1 MLHFLVVSHKHYFGV
16 QASDYNTHMFT
27 KGEELIIILGMRVF
41 KGLSGPE
48 NSVLCLSASNLKMLY
63 KATTLKSVAL
73 FTANALG
80 LC

>member
-1 MLHFLVVSHKHYFGV
+1 MLYFLVVSYKHYFGV

-27 KGEELIIILGMRVF
+27 KGEELIIILGTY
-41 KGLSGPE
+41 GTQY
-48 NSVLCLSASNLKMLY
+48 SVLCLSTSNLKMLY

-73 FTANALG
+73 FTADALG

>member
-1 MLHFLVVSHKHYFGV
+1 MLYFLVVSYKHCFGV
-16 QASDYNTHMFT
+16 QASEYNTHMFT
-27 KGEELIIILGMRVF
+27 KGEELIIILGTRVF

-48 NSVLCLSASNLKMLY
+48 ISVLCLSTSNLKMLC

-73 FTANALG
+73 FTADALG